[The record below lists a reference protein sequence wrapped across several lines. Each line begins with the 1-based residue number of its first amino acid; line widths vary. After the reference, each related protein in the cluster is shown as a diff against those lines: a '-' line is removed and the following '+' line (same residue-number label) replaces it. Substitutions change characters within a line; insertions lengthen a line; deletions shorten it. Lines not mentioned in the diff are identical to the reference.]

1 MLYSKTNCDIAL
13 ISSHREAVL
22 SGCFIKN

>member
-13 ISSHREAVL
+13 ISSRRGAVL